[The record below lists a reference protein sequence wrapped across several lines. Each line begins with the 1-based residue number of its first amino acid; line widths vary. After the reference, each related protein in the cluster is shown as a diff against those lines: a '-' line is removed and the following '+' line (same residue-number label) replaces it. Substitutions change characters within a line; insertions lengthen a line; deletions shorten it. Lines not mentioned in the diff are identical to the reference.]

1 MEDIMHL
8 KYLKHRKKIELKNLR
23 NFYEE
28 SSIEYNGNRYQFD
41 YKSQQRLYAAQE
53 QFNSTTSTFISN
65 NTIFWTTENNEEVE
79 ITKEDI
85 NNIISLGNKRILEV
99 HQKYKEAKE
108 KLEQADTEVKINEI
122 DIKF

>member
-41 YKSQQRLYAAQE
+41 SKSRQRLYAAQE
-53 QFNSTTSTFISN
+53 QFNSMTNTFISN

-108 KLEQADTEVKINEI
+108 KLEQADTEIKINEI